1 MKELVSEAFM
11 KKQNIL
17 KILADEY
24 IQRDEEKK
32 KNFSKCIENWN
43 EYKEI
48 YIKSFLNMNK
58 EFFKYDFD
66 LNSNDEK
73 LKLWSEKFYELVCFL
88 FKDLISSS
96 PNLYLSFVNEKDEG
110 YACANFCTY
119 VLRDNLA
126 NIRKG
131 INKIV
136 NE

>member
-1 MKELVSEAFM
+1 M

-32 KNFSKCIENWN
+32 NNFNKCIKNWN

-58 EFFKYDFD
+58 DFFKYDFD
-66 LNSNDEK
+66 LNSTDEK
-73 LKLWSEKFYELVCFL
+73 MKLWSEHFYELVCFL
-88 FKDLISSS
+88 FEDLISSS
-96 PNLYLSFVNEKDEG
+96 PDLYLLFVNEKDEG

-126 NIRKG
+126 DIRKG

-136 NE
+136 NK